1 MQDYHTPIRRERLR
15 QMQMQEPAW
24 AEAFCGVAVMGVLI
38 FCACLLASL

>member
-1 MQDYHTPIRRERLR
+1 MRDYQTPIRRERLR

-24 AEAFCGVAVMGVLI
+24 AEAFAGVAWTAVLI